1 MHGDLGVTQGGRSW
15 QPFGEGKNGHKN
27 YRQAVFDPK
36 KTLLFAQCLPKRAKI
51 TTNLRE
57 AAKYYFC
64 HPAATYAYKLPK

>member
-36 KTLLFAQCLPKRAKI
+36 KHFCLPNVFQKRAKI
-51 TTNLRE
+51 TTNLR
-57 AAKYYFC
+57 
-64 HPAATYAYKLPK
+64 